1 MDVLLT
7 KLGLCAS
14 ASQPTSFGHQLESN
28 TRYSPQSLY
37 LFHSIGLPC
46 EETRLP
52 VESISQG
59 HTSRMAAAGVGPG
72 TGAAPRAARQVHVG
86 RSDGR
91 PYSAQ
96 EIISKSKT
104 AANQIGDPI
113 PEEWNQILDAE
124 TRRKMIQWKV
134 VIGTGL
140 SEELA
145 WPKGES
151 AWHNPPSL
159 GAQPSADRDF
169 QIHNTSWSSRN
180 TTA

>member
-1 MDVLLT
+1 
-7 KLGLCAS
+7 
-14 ASQPTSFGHQLESN
+14 
-28 TRYSPQSLY
+28 
-37 LFHSIGLPC
+37 
-46 EETRLP
+46 
-52 VESISQG
+52 
-59 HTSRMAAAGVGPG
+59 MAAAGAGPG

-91 PYSAQ
+91 PYSSQ
-96 EIISKSKT
+96 EIISKGKT

-113 PEEWNQILDAE
+113 PEEWDQILDAE

-134 VIGTGL
+134 IIGTGL

-159 GAQPSADRDF
+159 VAQPSADRGF
-169 QIHNTSWSSRN
+169 QIHNTSWSSQN

>member
-1 MDVLLT
+1 MPWPNN
-7 KLGLCAS
+7 
-14 ASQPTSFGHQLESN
+14 QPPLERELESN
-28 TRYSPQSLY
+28 TEYNPQSLY
-37 LFHSIGLPC
+37 SFHSIGLPC
-46 EETRLP
+46 EEAGLP
-52 VESISQG
+52 VERISQG
-59 HTSRMAAAGVGPG
+59 HTSRMAAAGAGPG

-91 PYSAQ
+91 PYSTQ
-96 EIISKSKT
+96 EIISKGKT

-113 PEEWNQILDAE
+113 PEEWDQILDAE

-151 AWHNPPSL
+151 AWHASSPSL

-169 QIHNTSWSSRN
+169 QTHNTSWCSRN
-180 TTA
+180 TTH